1 MEHRAEIPEYR
12 VALPEC
18 RVAISENY
26 PPNKTLICN
35 SSKVA
40 PVPEAKPQLTEA
52 QLNELYSQ
60 LDGKFLTCRL
70 AKCISEQPLQLE
82 GCDYHARC
90 FNEVVRRIDT
100 NQQSEIMD
108 ILCAV
113 TDDHIETIVQC
124 CDDPA
129 LMTRNNYELLK
140 SSDFPYYLLRAF
152 RDEKITVNEFATMLS
167 LHGIYQENVQLNAR
181 FELQFKRLFDQDGQP
196 IKASWEAIAETLRKS
211 NEKGVIFCFDVDH
224 IIETMQ
230 AKLAAVRPVEA
241 VFWHYPIAKSSVST
255 VADAIRG
262 MGIWALSRFADQEMV
277 PSISTRQ
284 ALLDAAFEKEAHR
297 INPVIGTSSVEDIRE
312 GGSRRYRDF
321 ALPFPGIPLPKKA
334 DDIAAPF
341 IIDFQIHDYYHLLR
355 VSLLANE
362 DIDLYLAIGDEL
374 KRQRDRYHHAIGDL
388 KLICT
393 KKLAAYAEFKKRIDK
408 LSVEQRQ
415 KAMARLGRDFYK
427 VSRLITYLKKARKAT
442 GQYKFRVYDM
452 EMPKSKYKRD
462 NCFGKADG
470 FEDPGFGFHYKNL
483 EFLLHGSTVGELE
496 PLDGML
502 AEIAGRIVL
511 PMISG
516 GLTNPRAQF
525 QKLDEINN
533 FYLIMLELLSV
544 NPEHQ
549 GRISVQSL
557 HRSKRF
563 IAALNRPMTTL
574 K

>member
-1 MEHRAEIPEYR
+1 MNHRAAIPK
-12 VALPEC
+12 C
-18 RVAISENY
+18 RVAISQYY
-26 PPNKTLICN
+26 PPGKTVICKN
-35 SSKVA
+35 PKVA

-52 QLNELYSQ
+52 QPNELYSQ
-60 LDGKFLTCRL
+60 LDGKLLTCRL

-82 GCDYHARC
+82 GCDHHARC

-100 NQQSEIMD
+100 NQQSEIMG

-113 TDDHIETIVQC
+113 TDDHIETVVRC

-140 SSDFPYYLLRAF
+140 SSDFPYHLLRAF

-167 LHGIYQENVQLNAR
+167 LYSIYQENIQLNAK
-181 FELQFKRLFDQDGQP
+181 FELQLKRLFDQDGQP
-196 IKASWEAIAETLRKS
+196 IEASWELIAETLLKS
-211 NEKGVIFCFDVDH
+211 NKIAKVFWFDDVR
-224 IIETMQ
+224 IIKTMQ
-230 AKLAAVRPVEA
+230 EKLATVRPVEA
-241 VFWHYPIAKSSVST
+241 VFWHYPIAESSVKT
-255 VADAIRG
+255 IADAARSLG
-262 MGIWALSRFADQEMV
+262 AWALSRFADQEMV

-284 ALLDAAFEKEAHR
+284 ALLDAAYKEEAHR
-297 INPVIGTSSVEDIRE
+297 INPVIGISSVEDIRK

-321 ALPFPGIPLPKKA
+321 ALPFPGIPLPKEA
-334 DDIAAPF
+334 DGIPVQF
-341 IIDFQIHDYYHLLR
+341 IIDFQFHDFYHLLR

-374 KRQRDRYHHAIGDL
+374 KRLRDRYHHTIGKL
-388 KLICT
+388 KLIC
-393 KKLAAYAEFKKRIDK
+393 KNKLAAYAEFQKRIDK

-415 KAMARLGRDFYK
+415 KAMAKLGRDFYK
-427 VSRLITYLKKARKAT
+427 VSRLITYLEKARKAT
-442 GQYKFRVYDM
+442 GQYKFRLYDM
-452 EMPKSKYKRD
+452 EMPRSKKRD
-462 NCFGKADG
+462 NRFDKAHG
-470 FEDPGFGFHYKNL
+470 FENPDFGYHYENL
-483 EFLLHGSTVGELE
+483 ERLLDWVIVGELE
-496 PLDGML
+496 PLDGMV

-525 QKLDEINN
+525 LELDERYN
-533 FYLIMLELLSV
+533 FTLQMLELPV

-549 GRISVQSL
+549 GRISVQRAQRVQSV

-563 IAALNRPMTTL
+563 IAALIRPMTTL